1 METPLSPHL
10 SISLAIAMLAAV
22 GLIAYVL
29 ARLLPRA
36 VASLSRRQQLAGVNR
51 TDNPYENI
59 LTKAEL
65 LLTYAADN
73 GIEVGEPERRAIYN
87 FRLTEK
93 KNQNADIVDALYL
106 AYMKLSKA
114 VTPRTAE
121 SITET
126 SLERNRGVQK
136 YRKIAVSLSLFVIP
150 FSVLSFVS
158 SAISTKIG
166 QEIDDGNS
174 LILQLRDGLGPN
186 FAQNKEKLNNS
197 DIIMKT
203 QQLST
208 TMRAIHETG
217 NEIGFTLFGLMPP
230 TPPSPTVIPAGLPNV
245 AETIT
250 KMIPEFQDLRQYGQT
265 GRDLVAVIYGALSTC
280 ILPGRHGRE
289 RSAPSAWSPDGL
301 GSSGL
306 RCCRRMRS
314 AIRAISVYTRSRAP
328 EEFGPVAAASD
339 ARSSR
344 VSGIPAGS
352 AAASSP
358 RRSATASS
366 GSILIATRR
375 CRTMSQTA
383 TSARSEHR
391 RRPACASTPPN
402 ACAAVSARA
411 SRRSKSLAIKAVR
424 LARQ

>member
-1 METPLSPHL
+1 METPLSPQL
-10 SISLAIAMLAAV
+10 SISLAIAVLATV

-29 ARLLPRA
+29 ARLPPRA
-36 VASLSRRQQLAGVNR
+36 VNSLSRQQQLAEPR

-87 FRLTEK
+87 FRLTDK
-93 KNQNADIVDALYL
+93 KDQNPDIVDALYL
-106 AYMKLSKA
+106 AYMNLSKA

-136 YRKIAVSLSLFVIP
+136 YRKIAVILSLFVIP

-186 FAQNKEKLNNS
+186 FAENKEKLNNS

-217 NEIGFTLFGLMPP
+217 NEIGYTLFGLMPP
-230 TPPSPTVIPAGLPNV
+230 TPPSPTAIPAGLPNV
-245 AETIT
+245 AETVT

-280 ILPGRHGRE
+280 ILPVLYALLGVCAKLLGQFEQQIRTRTYVQSE
-289 RSAPSAWSPDGL
+289 ANSAHF
-301 GSSGL
+301 
-306 RCCRRMRS
+306 
-314 AIRAISVYTRSRAP
+314 V
-328 EEFGPVAAASD
+328 VAAIAGGVVGLFNNFTLGQSASIPPLALAFLIGFSVD
-339 ARSSR
+339 VFLSFLETLSQSFMKRSDSDPR
-344 VSGIPAGS
+344 PKPAV
-352 AAASSP
+352 
-358 RRSATASS
+358 
-366 GSILIATRR
+366 
-375 CRTMSQTA
+375 
-383 TSARSEHR
+383 
-391 RRPACASTPPN
+391 AST
-402 ACAAVSARA
+402 
-411 SRRSKSLAIKAVR
+411 
-424 LARQ
+424 

>member
-10 SISLAIAMLAAV
+10 SISLAIAVFAAV

-29 ARLLPRA
+29 ARSLPRA
-36 VASLSRRQQLAGVNR
+36 VNSLSRQQQLAGPR

-87 FRLTEK
+87 FRLTDK
-93 KNQNADIVDALYL
+93 KDQNPDIVDALYL
-106 AYMKLSKA
+106 AYMNLSKA

-136 YRKIAVSLSLFVIP
+136 YRKIAVILSLFVIP

-186 FAQNKEKLNNS
+186 FAENKEKLNNS

-217 NEIGFTLFGLMPP
+217 NEIGYTLFGLMPP
-230 TPPSPTVIPAGLPNV
+230 TPPSPTAIPAGLECSGN
-245 AETIT
+245 
-250 KMIPEFQDLRQYGQT
+250 
-265 GRDLVAVIYGALSTC
+265 
-280 ILPGRHGRE
+280 RHKN
-289 RSAPSAWSPDGL
+289 D
-301 GSSGL
+301 
-306 RCCRRMRS
+306 
-314 AIRAISVYTRSRAP
+314 
-328 EEFGPVAAASD
+328 
-339 ARSSR
+339 
-344 VSGIPAGS
+344 SGIPGS
-352 AAASSP
+352 ATVWADWP
-358 RRSATASS
+358 RPGGGHLWGALDVHTS
-366 GSILIATRR
+366 GFVR
-375 CRTMSQTA
+375 
-383 TSARSEHR
+383 
-391 RRPACASTPPN
+391 
-402 ACAAVSARA
+402 AVGGVRKA
-411 SRRSKSLAIKAVR
+411 SRTIRAADQNANLRSIGSKLGAFCGR
-424 LARQ
+424 RNCRRGRGPLQ

>member
-1 METPLSPHL
+1 METPLSPQL
-10 SISLAIAMLAAV
+10 SISLAVALTATI
-22 GLIAYVL
+22 GLVAYVV

-36 VASLSRRQQLAGVNR
+36 RASLSRQQQPARVSR
-51 TDNPYENI
+51 TDNPYDDI

-73 GIEVGEPERRAIYN
+73 GMEVGEPERRAIYN

-93 KNQNADIVDALYL
+93 KDQNAEMIDALYL

-136 YRKIAVSLSLFVIP
+136 YRKIAVILALFVIP

-158 SAISTKIG
+158 SAISTKLG

-174 LILQLRDGLGPN
+174 LILQLRDGFGPN
-186 FAQNKEKLNNS
+186 FTENKEKQNNS

-208 TMRAIHETG
+208 TMRAVHETG
-217 NEIGFTLFGLMPP
+217 NEIRYTLFGLMPP
-230 TPPSPTVIPAGLPNV
+230 TPPDPKPIPPGLANV

-250 KMIPEFQDLRQYGQT
+250 NMIPEFQELRQFGQT

-280 ILPGRHGRE
+280 ILPVLYALLGVCAKLLGQFEQQIRTRTYVQSE
-289 RSAPSAWSPDGL
+289 ANSAHF
-301 GSSGL
+301 
-306 RCCRRMRS
+306 
-314 AIRAISVYTRSRAP
+314 V
-328 EEFGPVAAASD
+328 VAAIAGGVVGLFNNFTLGQSASIPPLALAFLIGFSVD
-339 ARSSR
+339 VFLSFLETLSQSFMKRSDSEPLSKPAVAAR
-344 VSGIPAGS
+344 
-352 AAASSP
+352 
-358 RRSATASS
+358 
-366 GSILIATRR
+366 
-375 CRTMSQTA
+375 
-383 TSARSEHR
+383 
-391 RRPACASTPPN
+391 
-402 ACAAVSARA
+402 
-411 SRRSKSLAIKAVR
+411 
-424 LARQ
+424 

>member
-1 METPLSPHL
+1 METPLSPQL
-10 SISLAIAMLAAV
+10 SISLAIAVLATV

-29 ARLLPRA
+29 ARSLPRA
-36 VASLSRRQQLAGVNR
+36 VNSLSRQQQLAGPR

-174 LILQLRDGLGPN
+174 LILQLRDGLG
-186 FAQNKEKLNNS
+186 
-197 DIIMKT
+197 
-203 QQLST
+203 
-208 TMRAIHETG
+208 
-217 NEIGFTLFGLMPP
+217 
-230 TPPSPTVIPAGLPNV
+230 
-245 AETIT
+245 
-250 KMIPEFQDLRQYGQT
+250 
-265 GRDLVAVIYGALSTC
+265 
-280 ILPGRHGRE
+280 
-289 RSAPSAWSPDGL
+289 
-301 GSSGL
+301 
-306 RCCRRMRS
+306 
-314 AIRAISVYTRSRAP
+314 TRS
-328 EEFGPVAAASD
+328 
-339 ARSSR
+339 
-344 VSGIPAGS
+344 VSPFS
-352 AAASSP
+352 A
-358 RRSATASS
+358 
-366 GSILIATRR
+366 
-375 CRTMSQTA
+375 
-383 TSARSEHR
+383 
-391 RRPACASTPPN
+391 
-402 ACAAVSARA
+402 
-411 SRRSKSLAIKAVR
+411 
-424 LARQ
+424 

>member
-1 METPLSPHL
+1 MNGYSLSRVSLVAGASKFSVEEGFFMETPLSPQL
-10 SISLAIAMLAAV
+10 SISLAIAVLATI

-36 VASLSRRQQLAGVNR
+36 VASLSRQRQPAGVTR

-87 FRLTEK
+87 FRLTDK
-93 KNQNADIVDALYL
+93 KDQNADIVDALYL

-136 YRKIAVSLSLFVIP
+136 YRKIAVILSLFVIP
-150 FSVLSFVS
+150 FSVLTFVS

-217 NEIGFTLFGLMPP
+217 NEIGYTLFGLMPP
-230 TPPSPTVIPAGLPNV
+230 TPPSPTAIPPGLPNV

-280 ILPGRHGRE
+280 ILPVLYALLGVCAKLLGQFEQQIRTRTYVQSE
-289 RSAPSAWSPDGL
+289 ANSAHF
-301 GSSGL
+301 
-306 RCCRRMRS
+306 
-314 AIRAISVYTRSRAP
+314 V
-328 EEFGPVAAASD
+328 VAAIAGGVVGLFNNFTLGQSASIPPLALAFLIGFSVD
-339 ARSSR
+339 VFLSFLETFSQSFMKRSDSDPR
-344 VSGIPAGS
+344 PKPAV
-352 AAASSP
+352 
-358 RRSATASS
+358 
-366 GSILIATRR
+366 
-375 CRTMSQTA
+375 
-383 TSARSEHR
+383 
-391 RRPACASTPPN
+391 AST
-402 ACAAVSARA
+402 
-411 SRRSKSLAIKAVR
+411 
-424 LARQ
+424 